1 MSITFSHAVR
11 SQTLTFM
18 DHLAPGD
25 EWRAQRIFGLVR
37 VAPENLLIMM
47 LDICR
52 QLAVSRGQTK
62 WKPTESWRICACE
75 ICFVNLLN
83 MLTSLLLFFF
93 GGGICFVCLF
103 RKPLWHS
110 IRAGAF
116 EWSEWHKQMRSGWSD
131 RLAPGLMWL
140 NWCWWNYKVR
150 VCGWRWG
157 RDWALFAWNWNELY
171 QQNIC

>member
-25 EWRAQRIFGLVR
+25 KWRAQRIFGLVR

-83 MLTSLLLFFF
+83 MLTSLLLFFW
-93 GGGICFVCLF
+93 GGNLFCLPFSKAVVAFNTCRGIWMVGMAQTNAVWLVG
-103 RKPLWHS
+103 S
-110 IRAGAF
+110 
-116 EWSEWHKQMRSGWSD
+116 
-131 RLAPGLMWL
+131 PGPGSYVAKLML
-140 NWCWWNYKVR
+140 MK
-150 VCGWRWG
+150 
-157 RDWALFAWNWNELY
+157 L
-171 QQNIC
+171 

>member
-93 GGGICFVCLF
+93 GGEFVLSAFFESRCGIQYV
-103 RKPLWHS
+103 
-110 IRAGAF
+110 
-116 EWSEWHKQMRSGWSD
+116 
-131 RLAPGLMWL
+131 PGHL
-140 NWCWWNYKVR
+140 NGRNGTNKCGLVGRIAWPR
-150 VCGWRWG
+150 VLCG
-157 RDWALFAWNWNELY
+157 
-171 QQNIC
+171 

>member
-62 WKPTESWRICACE
+62 WKPTESCATRIA
-75 ICFVNLLN
+75 VAAAY
-83 MLTSLLLFFF
+83 S
-93 GGGICFVCLF
+93 
-103 RKPLWHS
+103 
-110 IRAGAF
+110 A
-116 EWSEWHKQMRSGWSD
+116 
-131 RLAPGLMWL
+131 
-140 NWCWWNYKVR
+140 
-150 VCGWRWG
+150 
-157 RDWALFAWNWNELY
+157 NELCLLTARMKVAHNVEY
-171 QQNIC
+171 LIKKKYGHQFKTQAWHNA